1 MQITK
6 RVVGQDIILSLS
18 GKFVFESRKVFPQA
32 FREAKK
38 NSPPPQ
44 IVLNL
49 EGLTYLDSAGLGLL
63 AISFEQAKLDNIALC
78 LVNPV
83 GAVRRIL
90 DLTQLPKIIPV
101 HETEEQALRMNPSM
115 LASTT

>member
-38 NSPPPQ
+38 NCPQ
-44 IVLNL
+44 KIVLNL

-63 AISFEQAKLDNIALC
+63 AISFEQARLDKIALC

-83 GAVRRIL
+83 GAVKRIL
-90 DLTQLPKIIPV
+90 DLTQIPRMMPV
-101 HETEEQALRMNPSM
+101 HETEEQALGQTLSVF
-115 LASTT
+115 

>member
-6 RVVGQDIILSLS
+6 RVVGRDIILSLS

-38 NSPPPQ
+38 NCPKK

-49 EGLTYLDSAGLGLL
+49 EGLTYLDSAGLGLF
-63 AISFEQAKLDNIALC
+63 AISFEQARLDNIAMC

-83 GAVRRIL
+83 GVVKQIL
-90 DLTQLPKIIPV
+90 GLTQLSRIMHV
-101 HETEEQALRMNPSM
+101 HETEEEALHLP
-115 LASTT
+115 ASVFSAAT

>member
-6 RVVGQDIILSLS
+6 RVVGQDIILSLR
-18 GKFVFESRKVFPQA
+18 GKFVFESRKVFPPA

-38 NSPPPQ
+38 NFPPPQ

-49 EGLTYLDSAGLGLL
+49 EGLTYLDSAGLGFL
-63 AISFEQAKLDNIALC
+63 AISFEQARLDKIALC

-83 GAVRRIL
+83 GAVKRIL
-90 DLTQLPKIIPV
+90 DLTQIPRMMPV
-101 HETEEQALRMNPSM
+101 HETEEQALGQTLSVF
-115 LASTT
+115 